1 MRRQAA
7 HPQHGLEARATSRGF
22 TLLELLVAMLV
33 LVVITTMVHATFA
46 SVTDTMAAARDESD
60 RLLVRQ
66 ALHRSLK
73 TNLASV
79 YADQACLMSE
89 FAFLG
94 ETGDGA
100 FGPADTLRFV
110 AALPMPGAYALP
122 GEMKVVEYAVVPE
135 SDLDWAAMGYPGDPE
150 RPAMAL
156 VISEYPVQR
165 QDDLGGDLSG
175 TAELPVSERA
185 VPVASFDVQYFDGL
199 TEEWLEAWDSLAEQ
213 RLPWAV
219 WVRVYFPRGDGE
231 PPPAQGDF
239 DAADLD
245 VMIPLAPGAGLT
257 EPFPDQNHMRAV
269 DWAETDQNLTEDT
282 KRGARE

>member
-1 MRRQAA
+1 MSARRRKQ
-7 HPQHGLEARATSRGF
+7 GF

-33 LVVITTMVHATFA
+33 LVVITIMVHMTFA

-73 TNLASV
+73 TNLSSV
-79 YADQACLMSE
+79 YADQAGLMSE

-100 FGPADTLRFV
+100 FGPGDTLRFV
-110 AALPMPGAYALP
+110 AALPMPGAFALP
-122 GEMKVVEYAVVPE
+122 GEMKVVEYTMVPE

-175 TAELPVSERA
+175 AAELPVSERA
-185 VPVASFDVQYFDGL
+185 VPVASFDVQYFDGM
-199 TEEWLEAWDSLAEQ
+199 TEEWLEDWDSLAEQ

-219 WVRVYFPRGDGE
+219 WVRVNFPRGTEEAPPVQEDG
-231 PPPAQGDF
+231 GF

-245 VMIPLAPGAGLT
+245 VMIPLAPGTGLT
-257 EPFPDQNHMRAV
+257 EPFPDKNHMRAV

-282 KRGARE
+282 KRGARK

>member
-1 MRRQAA
+1 MSARRRKQ
-7 HPQHGLEARATSRGF
+7 GF

-33 LVVITTMVHATFA
+33 LVVITIMVHMTFA

-73 TNLASV
+73 MNLASV
-79 YADQACLMSE
+79 YADQSCLMSE

-122 GEMKVVEYAVVPE
+122 GEMKVVEYALVPE

-185 VPVASFDVQYFDGL
+185 VPVASFDVQFFDGM
-199 TEEWLEAWDSLAEQ
+199 TEEWLTDWDSLAEQ

-219 WVRVYFPRGDGE
+219 WVRVNFPRGTEEAPPVQEDGGFE
-231 PPPAQGDF
+231 
-239 DAADLD
+239 AADLD

-257 EPFPDQNHMRAV
+257 EPFPDKNHMRAV

-282 KRGARE
+282 KRGARK

>member
-1 MRRQAA
+1 MS
-7 HPQHGLEARATSRGF
+7 ARLRKDGF

-33 LVVITTMVHATFA
+33 LVVVTAIVQATFA

-60 RLLVRQ
+60 RLLMRQ
-66 ALHRSLK
+66 TLHRSLK
-73 TNLASV
+73 TNLSSV

-89 FAFLG
+89 FALLG

-100 FGPADTLRFV
+100 FGPGDSLRFC
-110 AALPMPGAYALP
+110 AALPMPGAFALP
-122 GEMKVVEYAVVPE
+122 GELKVVEYTVVPE
-135 SDLDWAAMGYPGDPE
+135 GDLDWAAMGYPGDPE

-175 TAELPVSERA
+175 AAELPISERA

-199 TEEWLEAWDSLAEQ
+199 TEEWLTDWDSLAEQ

-219 WVRVYFPRGDGE
+219 WVRVNFPRGDGE
-231 PPPAQGDF
+231 APPAQEDGGF
-239 DAADLD
+239 EAADLD

-269 DWAETDQNLTEDT
+269 DWAETDQNLTEDA
-282 KRGARE
+282 KRGARK